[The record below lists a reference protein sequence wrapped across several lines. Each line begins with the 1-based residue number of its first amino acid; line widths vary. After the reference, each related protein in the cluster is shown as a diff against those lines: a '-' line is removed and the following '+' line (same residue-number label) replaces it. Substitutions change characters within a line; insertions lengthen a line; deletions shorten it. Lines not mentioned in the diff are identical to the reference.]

1 MALQIARAQVEAMIE
16 HARQEFP
23 NECCGLL
30 AGQEGEVVKVYS
42 ATNAVHSPYRYVIDP
57 KELLRFFNEIE
68 WGEHQWK
75 VIGNYHSHTHSE
87 AYPSPTDVRE
97 AHLGPEAI
105 YLLISLRNLERP
117 EIRAFHI
124 DQAKGS
130 ITEESLEIVE

>member
-1 MALQIARAQVEAMIE
+1 MFKLEKRFADEMVAHALSED
-16 HARQEFP
+16 P

-117 EIRAFHI
+117 DIRAFHI

-130 ITEESLEIVE
+130 ITEEPLEIVE